1 MFRLEI
7 LSFVDLTSLLV
18 MPANA
23 TALPPEVEAKL
34 ERLNEGK
41 RTWQELGVPGRL
53 KCLQR
58 LRKRAKTIDFLA
70 WATESSKVQGFDP
83 SAGVARAQ
91 ILAETMIIAANIGS
105 EITRLIE
112 SLSAVVSSG
121 TPPTCVSK
129 QMPQGHTASV
139 AFPRT
144 WRDKYLNPLGALGW
158 TAEVWTK
165 GEPTQG
171 RTLCDPLSSPKLC
184 LVLGAGNQEFLTVVD
199 VMDKLFVHGEAV
211 LLKHHPLREHQLAF
225 LETLFA
231 DVMEYGAFASITG
244 GGDLGRLLAHHPHV
258 DGLHLTGGGSTYD
271 ALVWGLPSD
280 PETATRKASK
290 QPLLPKPFSS
300 ELGCVTPW
308 ILVPDDAW
316 TTADLEHHA
325 WQLANSVVANA
336 SCNCLSPKALLL
348 PKEWAQTERFVT
360 SLKEALRQ
368 IHAPPPYYPGLHER
382 FARFEQAY
390 PTAEKIEAP
399 HSSAIAADAASRFGA
414 PTGFLLIE
422 LDSAKCAADE
432 YALTREAF
440 APVLAIVRLEGT
452 AEPEAF
458 LRHAVPFAN
467 ERIFGNLSVTVL
479 LHPQTEKD
487 HQPAVLDALAGLRYG
502 CVGVNT
508 WTGLAYGMECA
519 SWGGFA
525 EDNSP
530 ENIKSG
536 VGVVRNCLLFDNI
549 SKSVV
554 RSPFRSSVH
563 LTQRNATTSSIGPRT
578 LRFVG
583 GWVPKMLI

>member
-1 MFRLEI
+1 MHDFGASHSALSGPTRRLTC
-7 LSFVDLTSLLV
+7 VWALLC
-18 MPANA
+18 
-23 TALPPEVEAKL
+23 
-34 ERLNEGK
+34 
-41 RTWQELGVPGRL
+41 LGVGPYVSWGIRL
-53 KCLQR
+53 AL
-58 LRKRAKTIDFLA
+58 L
-70 WATESSKVQGFDP
+70 WAN
-83 SAGVARAQ
+83 
-91 ILAETMIIAANIGS
+91 L
-105 EITRLIE
+105 L
-112 SLSAVVSSG
+112 LC
-121 TPPTCVSK
+121 TPV
-129 QMPQGHTASV
+129 
-139 AFPRT
+139 
-144 WRDKYLNPLGALGW
+144 
-158 TAEVWTK
+158 
-165 GEPTQG
+165 
-171 RTLCDPLSSPKLC
+171 
-184 LVLGAGNQEFLTVVD
+184 
-199 VMDKLFVHGEAV
+199 
-211 LLKHHPLREHQLAF
+211 
-225 LETLFA
+225 
-231 DVMEYGAFASITG
+231 
-244 GGDLGRLLAHHPHV
+244 
-258 DGLHLTGGGSTYD
+258 HLTGGGATYD

-308 ILVPDDAW
+308 LLVPDDAW
-316 TTADLEHHA
+316 TTSDLEHHA
-325 WQLANSVVANA
+325 WQLANTVVANA

-348 PKEWAQTERFVT
+348 PKEWAHTERFVT
-360 SLKEALRQ
+360 ILKEALRQ
-368 IHAPPPYYPGLHER
+368 IHVPPPYYPGLHER
-382 FARFEQAY
+382 FAQFEQAY

-414 PTGFLLIE
+414 PTGLLLIE
-422 LDSAKCAADE
+422 LDSAKCADDE

-487 HQPAVLDALAGLRYG
+487 HQPAVLDALARLRYG

-508 WTGLAYGMECA
+508 WTGLAYGLECA

-530 ENIKSG
+530 EHIKSG

-563 LTQRNATTSSIGPRT
+563 LTQRDATTSSIGPRT

-583 GWVPKMLI
+583 GWVPKMLV